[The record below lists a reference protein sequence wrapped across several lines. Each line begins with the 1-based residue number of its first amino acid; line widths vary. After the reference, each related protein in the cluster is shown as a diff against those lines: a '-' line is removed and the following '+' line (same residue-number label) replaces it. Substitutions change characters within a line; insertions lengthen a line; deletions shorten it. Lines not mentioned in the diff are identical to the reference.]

1 MMMATPIKSS
11 INITAKG
18 KYSEQTR
25 IQKYPPDGSPIPF
38 KNQNSNIDIGKH
50 LENNATHQSLMNVPA
65 KRKEQ
70 GTLMTVHND
79 RQLFGHMPGL
89 GPVNVGTE
97 EWNLAKAKQQR
108 MSSYVNS
115 LNQMNKSGHVKKT

>member
-1 MMMATPIKSS
+1 MS
-11 INITAKG
+11 
-18 KYSEQTR
+18 
-25 IQKYPPDGSPIPF
+25 
-38 KNQNSNIDIGKH
+38 
-50 LENNATHQSLMNVPA
+50 VA

-79 RQLFGHMPGL
+79 RQLFGQMPGL

-108 MSSYVNS
+108 MNSYVNS
-115 LNQMNKSGHVKKT
+115 LNQMNRSGHVKKN